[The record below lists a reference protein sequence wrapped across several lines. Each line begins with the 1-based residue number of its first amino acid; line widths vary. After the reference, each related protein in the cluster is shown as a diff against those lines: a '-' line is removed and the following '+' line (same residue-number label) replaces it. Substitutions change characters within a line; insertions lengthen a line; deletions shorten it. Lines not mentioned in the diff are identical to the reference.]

1 MKTLIRYFAK
11 KYVASVVTDM
21 LQKASQ
27 KINLDIWK
35 QRVRGVLDFCQ
46 MLLDK
51 LADNVITNEEARE
64 IAEKAKSLVK

>member
-1 MKTLIRYFAK
+1 MKILIRYFAK

-51 LADNVITNEEARE
+51 LDDNVITNEEARE

>member
-1 MKTLIRYFAK
+1 MKILIRYFAK

-27 KINLDIWK
+27 KINLDLWK

-51 LADNVITNEEARE
+51 LDDNVITNEEARE

>member
-1 MKTLIRYFAK
+1 MKNLIRYFAK

-27 KINLDIWK
+27 KINLDLWK

-51 LADNVITNEEARE
+51 LDDNAITNEEARE

>member
-51 LADNVITNEEARE
+51 LDDNVITNEEARE

>member
-1 MKTLIRYFAK
+1 MKILIRYFAK

-27 KINLDIWK
+27 KIDLDIWK

-51 LADNVITNEEARE
+51 LDDNVITNEEARE